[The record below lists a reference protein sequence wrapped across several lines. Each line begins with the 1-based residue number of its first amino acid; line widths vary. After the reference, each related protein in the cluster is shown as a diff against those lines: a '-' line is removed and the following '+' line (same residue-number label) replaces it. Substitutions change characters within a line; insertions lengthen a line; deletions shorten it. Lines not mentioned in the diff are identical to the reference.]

1 MTGINRARGRRCRTD
16 EGSATLW
23 MVFGTIIIFAV
34 CGLVFDGG
42 TLISAKSDAINN
54 AEEAARAGAQ
64 AVDVG
69 TVLTSGGVG
78 RLDPAEATARAKAFL
93 ARNGWIGTVTADTTS
108 VTVTVTRSQFM
119 TFLQTF
125 GVGTR
130 TITGTATARP
140 QQGFA
145 GP

>member
-1 MTGINRARGRRCRTD
+1 MKALDRRQARRCRT
-16 EGSATLW
+16 EQGSATLW
-23 MVFGTIIIFAV
+23 MVFATIIILAV

-69 TVLTSGGVG
+69 TVLSSGGVG
-78 RLDPAEATARAKAFL
+78 RLDPAEATGRAEAFL
-93 ARNGWIGTVTADTTS
+93 ARNGWVGTVTADTTS
-108 VTVTVTRSQFM
+108 VTVTVTRSQSM

-125 GVGTR
+125 GVGSR

-140 QQGFA
+140 QHGFA